1 MKELLIEE
9 LNSVSGGY
17 YYKLR
22 PVSSNVE
29 DRRVG
34 LRNMFWSNFD
44 GIFPRFGSN
53 LPTRY

>member
-17 YYKLR
+17 YYKLH

-34 LRNMFWSNFD
+34 LRNMFWSHFD